1 MPIFSIPIEPIA
13 LEPDNYHFF
22 IAIKIGVK
30 SARLLLDTGASRTAF
45 DSEKFL
51 RFTKGK
57 HFNPLEVQSVGLG
70 SHEVFTTIS
79 SLSSIRFGALK
90 LTHVEVAVLNLSHV
104 NAAYQNINVP
114 EIDGIL
120 GADLLMKLKATINL
134 KKLELKLIG

>member
-22 IAIKIGVK
+22 IAVKIGVK

-45 DSEKFL
+45 DKEKFL

-70 SHEVFTTIS
+70 SNEVFTTIS
-79 SLSSIRFGALK
+79 SLSSIRFGELK

-114 EIDGIL
+114 EIDGVL

>member
-22 IAIKIGVK
+22 IAVKIGVK

-57 HFNPLEVQSVGLG
+57 HFHPLVVQSVGLG
-70 SHEVFTTIS
+70 SQEVFTTIS

-90 LTHVEVAVLNLSHV
+90 LKHAEVAVLNLSHV

-114 EIDGIL
+114 EIDGVL

-134 KKLELKLIG
+134 KKLELMLIG

>member
-30 SARLLLDTGASRTAF
+30 SARLLLDTVASRTAF